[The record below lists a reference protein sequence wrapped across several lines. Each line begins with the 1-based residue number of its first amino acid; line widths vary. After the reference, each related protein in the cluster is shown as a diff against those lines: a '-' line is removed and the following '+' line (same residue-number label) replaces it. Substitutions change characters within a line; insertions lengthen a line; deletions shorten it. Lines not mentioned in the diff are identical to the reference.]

1 MYGDHLGMM
10 KMKTK
15 KIDSYILKVKQV
27 ASLLNYG
34 EPEILELFKSTLPS
48 KLYWILFPINNL
60 RKAMETAKRVINKEK
75 LDKQLTGQASSLSL
89 FMKLG
94 DDTSTPQQNMLNPQ
108 EIEAIS
114 SRVYNMSLQQD
125 KIGKPFKPQV
135 YQRRGRDQT
144 QNYDRDRSRNNNRQ
158 GQNFGQNR
166 CGNNYRRNGYMQN
179 FSRNNG
185 RGRGRNFNRNYSN
198 DRSRSRERRLTPRR
212 YNNNNN
218 RQNTNSRLWSESG
231 RSRSRSRSNSRVR
244 TNRDRIR
251 CYRCREYDHYAS
263 ECQNAVVS
271 DSEGYD
277 SDNAA
282 LQIMATEIESD
293 NTHDIERYREDTEY

>member
-1 MYGDHLGMM
+1 M
-10 KMKTK
+10 
-15 KIDSYILKVKQV
+15 

-34 EPEILELFKSTLPS
+34 EPEILELFKNTLPS

-60 RKAMETAKRVINKEK
+60 REAVETAKRVMNKEK
-75 LDKQLTGQASSLSL
+75 LDKQLTGQASNISP

-94 DDTSTPQQNMLNPQ
+94 DDTSSAQQKMLNPQ

-125 KIGKPFKPQV
+125 KTEKPFKPQV
-135 YQRRGRDQT
+135 YQRRGRGQR

-158 GQNFGQNR
+158 GQNSGQNR
-166 CGNNYRRNGYMQN
+166 HRNDYRMNGYMQN

-198 DRSRSRERRLTPRR
+198 DRSRSRERRLSPRR
-212 YNNNNN
+212 YNTNNNN
-218 RQNTNSRLWSESG
+218 RQNTNSRF

-251 CYRCREYDHYAS
+251 CYRCQEYDHYAS
-263 ECQNAVVS
+263 ECQSAVTS
-271 DSEGYD
+271 NSEGYD

-282 LQIMATEIESD
+282 LQIMATETKLD
-293 NTHDIERYREDTEY
+293 DMRDIERYREDTEYLNL